1 MIDLRKSQ
9 RRLIL
14 DFPVRWN
21 STCLM
26 LETALEY
33 RGAFSL
39 LQEHD
44 PSYTSALTDTEWE
57 CTRFVTICH
66 VHIQLTDGARARTN
80 FSRALKMKAKFVK
93 YSSKC
98 SLALA
103 VAAILDP
110 QFKLK
115 LVEYYYSQIYGSTAL
130 DRIKEVSDGLK
141 ELFDTQQW

>member
-1 MIDLRKSQ
+1 
-9 RRLIL
+9 
-14 DFPVRWN
+14 
-21 STCLM
+21 M

-57 CTRFVTICH
+57 CTS
-66 VHIQLTDGARARTN
+66 QLTDGARARTN

-103 VAAILDP
+103 VPAILDP

-141 ELFDTQQW
+141 ELFDAQQW